1 MKRASIQPKDID
13 QAGKPLKRSATIS
26 DLPLRSN
33 IKRPRTST
41 KDQET
46 VSPDIEMKNE
56 REQQGGITVGT
67 PGSDAPQGRPKRKT
81 AQIDYRNLNNSIAT
95 PTHQWLELI
104 ADPEKYGRTILDG
117 K

>member
-13 QAGKPLKRSATIS
+13 QAGKPLKRFATIS
-26 DLPLRSN
+26 AQLRSN

-41 KDQET
+41 KDQEAA
-46 VSPDIEMKNE
+46 SPDIEMKNE
-56 REQQGGITVGT
+56 REQQGRSIVGT

-117 K
+117 Q